1 MSSTANLT
9 TMITIDSADRN
20 QVTYPN
26 PAQYVYKLPESIR
39 NADTIELMMFQM
51 TIGEGS
57 ISSGNSTFTLQQG
70 GRNLTVTI
78 PEGVYTYGFAGNNA
92 NDLCSVLTSSL
103 NKVSSNFNVTSNYN
117 SSLIDA
123 SIQSSYNFYTN
134 ANGPLTIYNS
144 NSSPFSLIINSST
157 AKVLGL
163 KSSLATNGETLTGY
177 ERGAGICVSTVS
189 GSSNI
194 ITGSKTPD
202 LNGEPYVV
210 LNINDYHPNVS
221 ISSTMYSGFI
231 TIPLENKTVGTRFT
245 ISNDLKEKKGVYKLG
260 PTQTKVDQIAITI
273 YRGDGTLYEFNGYDH
288 QIVLRIM
295 RKDGQNF
302 ST

>member
-70 GRNLTVTI
+70 GRNSTVTI

-163 KSSLATNGETLTGY
+163 KSSLATNGGPLTGY

-260 PTQTKVDQIAITI
+260 PTQTKIDQIAISI

-288 QIVLRIM
+288 QIVLRVM